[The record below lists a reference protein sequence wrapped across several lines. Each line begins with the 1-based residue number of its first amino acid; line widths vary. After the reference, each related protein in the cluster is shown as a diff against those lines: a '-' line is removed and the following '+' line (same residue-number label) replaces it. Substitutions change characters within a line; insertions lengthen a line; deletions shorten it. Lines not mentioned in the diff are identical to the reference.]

1 MLLACVCCFNHCFTN
16 AFYFYCISASGAQRA
31 PGIAAPHV
39 SEPRLLNLTSGNPQY
54 LLLMS
59 DGVYQLLEA
68 AEGKGG
74 SVQEVAD
81 SVHRAIL
88 QEIVAF
94 EDDTDIASS
103 MSGATVAERVVK
115 ELAKRADKMYMDNCR
130 EEDLEAQR
138 MAQLFRKQDD
148 MTLTIIKVTF
158 YDSEGTL
165 V

>member
-1 MLLACVCCFNHCFTN
+1 
-16 AFYFYCISASGAQRA
+16 
-31 PGIAAPHV
+31 
-39 SEPRLLNLTSGNPQY
+39 
-54 LLLMS
+54 MS

-94 EDDTDIASS
+94 EVATDVASS
-103 MSGATVAERVVK
+103 MSGATVAEIVVK

-130 EEDLEAQR
+130 EEGLEAQR

-148 MTLTIIKVTF
+148 MTLTVIKLTF